1 MRIVAPQIAW
11 TSSHTS
17 GNSFD
22 QVYDKSTFA
31 RGLRCLGGQSGGI
44 AILTALG
51 FLLFAIPLITLSLNL
66 AQNSAI
72 DSRVKTNITRQ
83 HYCGLAVSEYFDYL
97 LADTGHWDA
106 WLTTNTDGGDPAVYI
121 ETRDACGEDIIIQ
134 VDQEPVLSLALVD
147 DSLDETLIVPDIS
160 AYVPGDPDC
169 LRCQPYRR
177 RFCCFTITVANRT
190 EYVIEIED
198 IKAFAPDDFAYDCNA
213 SADQLT
219 LPGQSRQALTPGHRP
234 HGHFVAGTAIALSN
248 GTSQACPISNLAR
261 WSP

>member
-1 MRIVAPQIAW
+1 MI
-11 TSSHTS
+11 
-17 GNSFD
+17 
-22 QVYDKSTFA
+22 KCTFA
-31 RGLRCLGGQSGGI
+31 KGVRYLGGQSGGI

-51 FLLFAIPLITLSLNL
+51 FLLFAIPLITSSLNL

-134 VDQEPVLSLALVD
+134 VDQEPVLSPALVD

-160 AYVPGDPDC
+160 AYDIRDFQVTQTVSDANPTGGDSV
-169 LRCQPYRR
+169 L
-177 RFCCFTITVANRT
+177 FTITMANRT

-198 IKAFAPDDFAYDCNA
+198 IKAFVPDDCNA

-219 LPGQSRQALTPGHRP
+219 LPGQSRQDLTPGHRS
-234 HGHFVAGTAIALSN
+234 HGHFVAGTAIAMSN